1 MRSGIL
7 LPPDNPRVT
16 SARETL
22 FASIKGR
29 EKKTALVLP
38 VVDPGDADDRDLLV
52 IVESTR
58 VTLRIVS
65 LLDVDNVAHFMCQA
79 LGLAPASQSVESC
92 CLIRAQGEM

>member
-38 VVDPGDADDRDLLV
+38 VGDPGDADDRDLLV

-58 VTLRIVS
+58 VRLRIVS
-65 LLDVDNVAHFMCQA
+65 LLDVDNVAHFICR
-79 LGLAPASQSVESC
+79 ASWFASVFRSVESC
-92 CLIRAQGEM
+92 CLIRAPGEM